1 MMYEDDLANG
11 YGHVYLPYAL
21 ERKYR
26 NANREWGWQYV
37 FPSKSLSKDPRSG
50 EVRRHH
56 LNESGLRKVVKKAVG
71 LAGINKS
78 VNCHTFRH
86 CFATHL
92 LEDGY
97 DIRTVQELL
106 AYSHVRT
113 TMKST
118 HSYSQSLPC
127 RCAQPNGQA
136 PAQLRILCGSA

>member
-1 MMYEDDLANG
+1 MKDRVTVLPDSLKAPLQQHLKQVKMIHEGDLANG
-11 YGHVYLPYAL
+11 YGRIYLPFAL

-56 LNESGLRKVVKKAVG
+56 LNESGLRRAVKKAVG
-71 LAGINKS
+71 LAEINRP
-78 VNCHTFRH
+78 VNCYTFRH

-97 DIRTVQELL
+97 DIRPALRGQ
-106 AYSHVRT
+106 T
-113 TMKST
+113 TKQKYT
-118 HSYSQSLPC
+118 KFKKK
-127 RCAQPNGQA
+127 
-136 PAQLRILCGSA
+136 